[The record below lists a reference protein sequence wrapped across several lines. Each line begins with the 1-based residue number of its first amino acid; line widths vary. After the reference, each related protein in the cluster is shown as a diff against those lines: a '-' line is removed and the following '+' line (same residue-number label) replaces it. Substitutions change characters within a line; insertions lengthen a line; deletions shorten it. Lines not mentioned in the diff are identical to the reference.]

1 MFLGVSVTAPVYL
14 SETNSEATRALAVTA
29 RHLREI
35 TDLHHHLT
43 KRIDP
48 VHLRNAGR
56 RARHSDLPLHMTRA
70 PLGDRRLRRSQA
82 AGYRRVRALDA
93 GQYGTRTKGG
103 ARLVKRF
110 NSVRSLSLTTTSALG
125 LQGFA
130 IALLD
135 HTWNPFSWK
144 L

>member
-1 MFLGVSVTAPVYL
+1 MPV
-14 SETNSEATRALAVTA
+14 VTA

-35 TDLHHHLT
+35 PGLHHHLK

-56 RARHSDLPLHMTRA
+56 RARHSDLPLHMARA

-93 GQYGTRTKGG
+93 GQYGTRTKGEG
-103 ARLVKRF
+103 AI
-110 NSVRSLSLTTTSALG
+110 G
-125 LQGFA
+125 
-130 IALLD
+130 
-135 HTWNPFSWK
+135 
-144 L
+144 